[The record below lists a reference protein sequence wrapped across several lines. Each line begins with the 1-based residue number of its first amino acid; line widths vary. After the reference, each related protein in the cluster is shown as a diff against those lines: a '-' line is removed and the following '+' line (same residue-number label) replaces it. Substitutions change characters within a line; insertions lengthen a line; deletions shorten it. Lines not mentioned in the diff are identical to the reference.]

1 MNNHSFTYTSIAM
14 LAALVIAIT
23 MSPTNVVPRDAQS
36 TLDAPSSPSGSPDTG
51 SPTETGAADDGEN
64 FQQFMQCLF
73 GTGASEE
80 DITGALD
87 GTSESTPTEQEIRDC
102 FAPLYNTGSA
112 TGTTTTP
119 GGALTGTTDA
129 PTGTTDD
136 TGEDEGESSADG
148 GTSEEEGESED

>member
-1 MNNHSFTYTSIAM
+1 M
-14 LAALVIAIT
+14 LAALMIAIT
-23 MSPTNVVPRDAQS
+23 MSPTNMVPSYAQS

-80 DITGALD
+80 DITSALD
-87 GTSESTPTEQEIRDC
+87 GTGESTPTEQEIRDC
-102 FAPLYNTGSA
+102 FTPLYNTGSA

-119 GGALTGTTDA
+119 GGVLRLVRLTIQVKMKA
-129 PTGTTDD
+129 RVVPTK
-136 TGEDEGESSADG
+136 ERQKMKANLKIS
-148 GTSEEEGESED
+148 

>member
-1 MNNHSFTYTSIAM
+1 MNNQSFTYSSIAM
-14 LAALVIAIT
+14 LAALIIVIT
-23 MSPTNVVPRDAQS
+23 MPPTNMVPRYAQS

-51 SPTETGAADDGEN
+51 SPTGTGTADDGEN

-80 DITGALD
+80 DITSALD
-87 GTSESTPTEQEIRDC
+87 GTGESTPTEQEIRDC

-112 TGTTTTP
+112 TGSTTTP
-119 GGALTGTTDA
+119 GSS

-136 TGEDEGESSADG
+136 TGEDEGESSADDG
-148 GTSEEEGESED
+148 GTSEDEGESED

>member
-1 MNNHSFTYTSIAM
+1 MLVAM
-14 LAALVIAIT
+14 MIAIS

-73 GTGASEE
+73 GSEE

-87 GTSESTPTEQEIRDC
+87 GTGESTPTEQEIRDC
-102 FAPLYNTGSA
+102 FDPLYNTASA
-112 TGTTTTP
+112 TDTTTP
-119 GGALTGTTDA
+119 AGSGSTVE
-129 PTGTTDD
+129 TDD
-136 TGEDEGESSADG
+136 AGEGGESSDDS
-148 GTSEEEGESED
+148 GTSDDEDESED

>member
-1 MNNHSFTYTSIAM
+1 MNNHSFTYTSITM
-14 LAALVIAIT
+14 LVALMIAIT
-23 MSPTNVVPRDAQS
+23 ISPTNIVPRYAQS

-87 GTSESTPTEQEIRDC
+87 GTGESTPTEQEIRDC

-112 TGTTTTP
+112 SGTTTTP
-119 GGALTGTTDA
+119 GSAPTGTTDA

-136 TGEDEGESSADG
+136 TGEDEGESSADD
-148 GTSEEEGESED
+148 GTSDDEGESED

>member
-1 MNNHSFTYTSIAM
+1 MNNHSFTYTSITM
-14 LAALVIAIT
+14 LVALMIAIT
-23 MSPTNVVPRDAQS
+23 MSPTNIVPRDAQS

-80 DITGALD
+80 DITSALD
-87 GTSESTPTEQEIRDC
+87 GTGESTPTEQEIRDC

-119 GGALTGTTDA
+119 SSA

-148 GTSEEEGESED
+148 GTSDDEGESED

>member
-1 MNNHSFTYTSIAM
+1 MNNHSFTYTSITM
-14 LAALVIAIT
+14 LVALMIAIT
-23 MSPTNVVPRDAQS
+23 MSPTNIVPRYAQS

-80 DITGALD
+80 DITSALD
-87 GTSESTPTEQEIRDC
+87 GTGESTPTEQEIRDC

-119 GGALTGTTDA
+119 GSA

-136 TGEDEGESSADG
+136 TGEDEGESSADD
-148 GTSEEEGESED
+148 GTSDDEGESED

>member
-1 MNNHSFTYTSIAM
+1 MNNHSFTYTSITM
-14 LAALVIAIT
+14 LVALMIAIT
-23 MSPTNVVPRDAQS
+23 MSPTNILPRYAQS

-51 SPTETGAADDGEN
+51 SPTEIGATDDGDN

-80 DITGALD
+80 DITSALD
-87 GTSESTPTEQEIRDC
+87 GTGESTPTEQEIRDC

-119 GGALTGTTDA
+119 GGA

-136 TGEDEGESSADG
+136 TGEDEGESSVDG
-148 GTSEEEGESED
+148 GTSDDEGESED

>member
-1 MNNHSFTYTSIAM
+1 M
-14 LAALVIAIT
+14 LAALMIAIT
-23 MSPTNVVPRDAQS
+23 MSPTNIVPKYAQS

-51 SPTETGAADDGEN
+51 SPTGTGTADDGEN

-80 DITGALD
+80 DITSALD
-87 GTSESTPTEQEIRDC
+87 GTGESTPTEQEIRDC

-119 GGALTGTTDA
+119 GGA

-136 TGEDEGESSADG
+136 TGEDEGESSVDG
-148 GTSEEEGESED
+148 GTSDEEGESED

>member
-1 MNNHSFTYTSIAM
+1 M
-14 LAALVIAIT
+14 LVALMIAIS

-73 GTGASEE
+73 GSEE

-87 GTSESTPTEQEIRDC
+87 GTGESTPTEQEIRDC
-102 FAPLYNTGSA
+102 FDPLYNTASA
-112 TGTTTTP
+112 TDTTTP
-119 GGALTGTTDA
+119 AGSGSTVE
-129 PTGTTDD
+129 TDD
-136 TGEDEGESSADG
+136 AGEGGESSDDS
-148 GTSEEEGESED
+148 GTSDDEGESED

>member
-1 MNNHSFTYTSIAM
+1 M

-23 MSPTNVVPRDAQS
+23 MSPTNMEPSYAQS
-36 TLDAPSSPSGSPDTG
+36 TFDAPSGPSGSPDTG

-80 DITGALD
+80 DITSALD
-87 GTSESTPTEQEIRDC
+87 GTGESTPTEQEIKDC
-102 FAPLYNTGSA
+102 FTPLYNTGSA

-119 GGALTGTTDA
+119 GGA

-136 TGEDEGESSADG
+136 TGEDEGESSTDE
-148 GTSEEEGESED
+148 GTSEDEGESED

>member
-1 MNNHSFTYTSIAM
+1 MNNHSFTYSSIAM
-14 LAALVIAIT
+14 LAALTIVIT
-23 MSPTNVVPRDAQS
+23 MPPTNMVPRYAQS

-51 SPTETGAADDGEN
+51 SPTGTGTADDGEN

-80 DITGALD
+80 DITSALD
-87 GTSESTPTEQEIRDC
+87 GTGESTPTEQEIRDC

-119 GGALTGTTDA
+119 GGAPTGTTDA

-136 TGEDEGESSADG
+136 TGEDEGESSVDG
-148 GTSEEEGESED
+148 GTSDDEGESEN

>member
-1 MNNHSFTYTSIAM
+1 MNDHSFTYTSITM
-14 LAALVIAIT
+14 LVALMIAIS

-73 GTGASEE
+73 GSEE

-87 GTSESTPTEQEIRDC
+87 GTGESTPTEQEIRDC
-102 FAPLYNTGSA
+102 FDPLYNTADATDTPTAAGGGS
-112 TGTTTTP
+112 TVE
-119 GGALTGTTDA
+119 TD
-129 PTGTTDD
+129 
-136 TGEDEGESSADG
+136 DEGESSTGD
-148 GTSEEEGESED
+148 GTSDDEGESSTGDGTSDDESETED

>member
-1 MNNHSFTYTSIAM
+1 MNNHSFTYSSITM
-14 LAALVIAIT
+14 LVALMIAIT
-23 MSPTNVVPRDAQS
+23 MSPTNILPRYAQS
-36 TLDAPSSPSGSPDTG
+36 TLDAPSSPSGSPVTG
-51 SPTETGAADDGEN
+51 SPTETGAADDVDN

-80 DITGALD
+80 DITSALD
-87 GTSESTPTEQEIRDC
+87 GTGESTPTEQEIRDC

-119 GGALTGTTDA
+119 GGPPIGTTDA

-136 TGEDEGESSADG
+136 TGEDEGESSVDG
-148 GTSEEEGESED
+148 GTSDDEGESED

>member
-1 MNNHSFTYTSIAM
+1 MNNHSLTYSSIAM
-14 LAALVIAIT
+14 LAPFVIAIT
-23 MSPTNVVPRDAQS
+23 MSPANMEPSYAQP
-36 TLDAPSSPSGSPDTG
+36 TFDAPSGPSSSPDTG

-80 DITGALD
+80 DITSALD
-87 GTSESTPTEQEIRDC
+87 GTGESTPTEQEIRDC
-102 FAPLYNTGSA
+102 FTPLYNTGSA

-119 GGALTGTTDA
+119 GGA

-136 TGEDEGESSADG
+136 TGEDEGESNSDG
-148 GTSEEEGESED
+148 EASEDEGESED

>member
-1 MNNHSFTYTSIAM
+1 M
-14 LAALVIAIT
+14 LVALMIAIT
-23 MSPTNVVPRDAQS
+23 MSPTNILPRYAQS

-51 SPTETGAADDGEN
+51 SPTETGATDDGDN

-80 DITGALD
+80 DITSALD
-87 GTSESTPTEQEIRDC
+87 GTGESTPTEQEIRDC

-119 GGALTGTTDA
+119 GGAS
-129 PTGTTDD
+129 TGTTDD
-136 TGEDEGESSADG
+136 TGEDEGESSVDG
-148 GTSEEEGESED
+148 GTSDDEDESED

>member
-1 MNNHSFTYTSIAM
+1 M
-14 LAALVIAIT
+14 LVALMIAIS

-36 TLDAPSSPSGSPDTG
+36 TLDASSSPSGSPDTG

-87 GTSESTPTEQEIRDC
+87 GTGESTPTEQEIRDC
-102 FAPLYNTGSA
+102 FTPLYNTGSA

-119 GGALTGTTDA
+119 GGA

-136 TGEDEGESSADG
+136 EGESSTGD
-148 GTSEEEGESED
+148 GTSDHEGETED

>member
-1 MNNHSFTYTSIAM
+1 MNNHSFTYTSITM
-14 LAALVIAIT
+14 LVALMIAIT
-23 MSPTNVVPRDAQS
+23 VSPTNILPRYAQS

-51 SPTETGAADDGEN
+51 SPTETGATDDGDN

-80 DITGALD
+80 DITSALD
-87 GTSESTPTEQEIRDC
+87 GTGESTPTEQEIRDC

-119 GGALTGTTDA
+119 GGA

-136 TGEDEGESSADG
+136 TGEDEGESSVDG
-148 GTSEEEGESED
+148 GTSDDEGESGD